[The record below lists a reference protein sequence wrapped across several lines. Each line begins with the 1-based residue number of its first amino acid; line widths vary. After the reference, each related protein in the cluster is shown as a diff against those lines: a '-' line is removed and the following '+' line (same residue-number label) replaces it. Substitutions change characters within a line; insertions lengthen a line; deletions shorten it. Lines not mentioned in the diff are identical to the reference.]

1 MQIYICPKAIFS
13 VKVDALAPAGVGCKE
28 ELKRISRNTFLFLQF
43 GLKCFYL
50 FIWEFQMNQIKRNLQ
65 KGFTLIELMIVVAI
79 IGILAAIALPAYQD
93 YTVRAKVT
101 EGMQL
106 SSAAKLAVT
115 ETAASANNTF
125 TATTAA
131 AAGSTG
137 YVSATSKY
145 VASVTISAMNAAVG
159 GVVTITYA
167 NNVGGT
173 PTANGTTLNLVPE
186 VGPSRVDWRCRAAG
200 STPATVGVGATAN
213 PGTAGTLPAK
223 YAPSEC
229 RA

>member
-1 MQIYICPKAIFS
+1 
-13 VKVDALAPAGVGCKE
+13 
-28 ELKRISRNTFLFLQF
+28 
-43 GLKCFYL
+43 
-50 FIWEFQMNQIKRNLQ
+50 MNQIKRNLQ

-101 EGMQL
+101 EGLQL
-106 SSAAKLAVT
+106 SSAAKLSVA

-131 AAGSTG
+131 LAGSTG
-137 YVSATSKY
+137 YASATSKY
-145 VASVTISAMNAAVG
+145 VTSVTISAMAAGVG
-159 GVVTITYA
+159 GVITITYA

-200 STPATVGVGATAN
+200 STAATVGAGAIAN
-213 PGTAGTLPAK
+213 PGAAGTLPAK